1 MKYGKLYAVIAMVGI
16 IVGSYWVINWQANRI
31 NSLIDTNKKLT
42 VALEEQKSINTD
54 YQVRIMRLNQLD
66 IQYTQEL
73 ANAKNEISR
82 LRDISER
89 HPERVYIKAEC
100 PKSKT
105 TPSTSL
111 DDATTARPT
120 DTAIRNYWLLRERIA
135 ESEQMIKGLQ
145 DYIKQECL
153 RRK

>member
-1 MKYGKLYAVIAMVGI
+1 MKYGKLYAIIAMVGI
-16 IVGSYWVINWQANRI
+16 IVGSYWMISWQANRI
-31 NSLIDTNKKLT
+31 NLLIDTNKKLT

-54 YQVRIMRLNQLD
+54 YQARIMRLNQLD

-73 ANAKNEISR
+73 ANAKNEISH

-100 PKSKT
+100 PKVKT

-111 DDATTARPT
+111 AYATTARPT

-145 DYIKQECL
+145 DYIKQECME
-153 RRK
+153 

>member
-1 MKYGKLYAVIAMVGI
+1 MKYGKLYAIIALVGI

-31 NSLIDTNKKLT
+31 NSLTDINKKLA

-54 YQVRIMRLNQLD
+54 YQARIMRLNQLD

-100 PKSKT
+100 PKVKT
-105 TPSTSL
+105 TPATSL
-111 DDATTARPT
+111 AYATTARPT

-135 ESEQMIKGLQ
+135 ESELMIKGLQ
-145 DYIKQECL
+145 DYIRVECVN
-153 RRK
+153 